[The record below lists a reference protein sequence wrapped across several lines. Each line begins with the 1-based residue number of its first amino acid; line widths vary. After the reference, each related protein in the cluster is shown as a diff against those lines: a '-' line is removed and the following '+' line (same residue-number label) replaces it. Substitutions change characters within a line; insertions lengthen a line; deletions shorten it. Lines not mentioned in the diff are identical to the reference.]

1 MMDSLDKR
9 ILRALQAD
17 GRMTWSQLSAL
28 VHLSAS
34 ACQRRVEALIR
45 DGVIEQFTVR
55 LNQEALG
62 YGVRA
67 FINVNIDRQQTDQ
80 AEEFRSQILKHANVQ
95 ACHMVSGNIDF
106 ILDVVADSLDSFSD
120 FIDGDLLNMPAVK
133 DASSSI
139 VLREI
144 KPFRTAIG
152 K

>member
-1 MMDSLDKR
+1 M
-9 ILRALQAD
+9 A
-17 GRMTWSQLSAL
+17 WSQLSEQ

-45 DGVIEQFTVR
+45 DGVIEAFTVS

-80 AEEFRSQILKHANVQ
+80 AEAFRRQILRHSNVQ

-144 KPFRTAIG
+144 KPFRAAIG
-152 K
+152 G

>member
-1 MMDSLDKR
+1 MDSLDKR

-17 GRMTWSQLSAL
+17 GRITWSQLSGR
-28 VHLSAS
+28 VHLSPS

-45 DGVIEQFTVR
+45 DGVIEGFTAR
-55 LNQEALG
+55 LNQQALG

-80 AEEFRSQILKHANVQ
+80 AEEFRRQILKHPNVQ
-95 ACHMVSGNIDF
+95 ACHMVSGDIDF

-120 FIDGDLLNMPAVK
+120 FIEGDLLNMPAVK

-144 KPFRTAIG
+144 KPHTTAIG
-152 K
+152 D